1 MDLELSGRSVLV
13 AGASAGIG
21 RGIAETLLAEGAQVL
36 LTGRSEGPLA
46 AAHAAMQEQAGARVA
61 AQRGDMTQTADIVR
75 ALDAAQAA
83 FGQLDA
89 VIANVGGGSLQPGW
103 DVGDTDFDQAL
114 EHNLTG
120 TVRLVREAQR
130 RLQGRA
136 GSSITVISSIAGVDA
151 MGTPLS
157 YGMAKAALNHFVTA
171 MAKLVGPDVR
181 INAVAPGNILFE
193 GGAWDRNVKAR
204 PEAWQRWID
213 REVALKR
220 FGEVREIADVVAF
233 LTSPRASF
241 VTGATWVVDGG
252 QVRSFG

>member
-1 MDLELSGRSVLV
+1 MDLELAGKSVFV

-21 RGIAETLLAEGAQVL
+21 RGIAEVLLAEGANVMLSGRRQDVL
-36 LTGRSEGPLA
+36 EAAFEDLAPSAAGRV
-46 AAHAAMQEQAGARVA
+46 ARVC
-61 AQRGDMTQTADIVR
+61 GDMTRTADIER
-75 ALDAAQAA
+75 ALDATIAE
-83 FGQLDA
+83 FGALDA
-89 VIANVGGGSLQPGW
+89 VIANVGGGHLKPGW
-103 DVGDTDFDQAL
+103 DVSDDDFDAAM
-114 EHNLTG
+114 EHNLSG
-120 TVRLVREAQR
+120 SVRLVREAQR
-130 RLQGRA
+130 RVEGREGA
-136 GSSITVISSIAGVDA
+136 SITVISSIAGVDA

-171 MAKLVGPDVR
+171 MAKLVGPAVR

-193 GGAWDRNVKAR
+193 GGSWDRNVKAR
-204 PEAWQRWID
+204 PESWMRWID

-241 VTGATWVVDGG
+241 VTGATWLVDGG